1 MSRKDNRKD
10 NKDTVKQD
18 FNHSP
23 FKSLKGLSVSEP
35 PKTSP
40 KVPVKPPVVPDDPDD
55 RDLFAREM
63 AWLNVRAVGGKTAG
77 QGVDDKLETSV
88 APTPPPPNES
98 AEFLSAIGKLD
109 KTFRDELP
117 TEIEPP
123 RARPRRMKQLERGEL
138 KPSAELDLHGL
149 TRDEAVART
158 RAFLAHATRQRWPVV
173 VIVTGKGLRSAEG
186 PVLRRAIED
195 LLASAQELVLEWGE
209 APRRLGGTGALAVF
223 VRSVG

>member
-1 MSRKDNRKD
+1 MARKD
-10 NKDTVKQD
+10 NKDKARQD

-35 PKTSP
+35 PKMP
-40 KVPVKPPVVPDDPDD
+40 AKVPAKPPVLPDDTDD

-63 AWLNVRAVGGKTAG
+63 AWLNVRPVAGKTAG
-77 QGVDDKLETSV
+77 QGADDKLATPV
-88 APTPPPPNES
+88 VPTPPPQSES
-98 AEFLSAIGKLD
+98 AEFLSAVGKLD

-117 TEIEPP
+117 TEVEPP

-158 RAFLAHATRQRWPVV
+158 RAFLAHAARQKWPVV

-195 LLASAQELVLEWGE
+195 LLASVQELVLEWGE

-223 VRSVG
+223 VRSAG